1 MREPLK
7 DRERLEHIL
16 KSADNVLRYTEGKTF
31 DNLKSDDMM
40 CYAVVYNIMTIGEA
54 AYHLTKAFQR
64 EHSETDWNVITK
76 MRNVIV
82 HDYYKINLNTIW
94 AVAQNDIFP
103 LRQQVLRYISETNW
117 DEWEKKEVVVKE
129 TSVHKSLIQTA
140 IRMKSRNYDLEEI
153 CKITG
158 LSREEIEKL

>member
-31 DNLKSDDMM
+31 DNLKS
-40 CYAVVYNIMTIGEA
+40 
-54 AYHLTKAFQR
+54 
-64 EHSETDWNVITK
+64 
-76 MRNVIV
+76 
-82 HDYYKINLNTIW
+82 
-94 AVAQNDIFP
+94 
-103 LRQQVLRYISETNW
+103 QVLRYISETNW

>member
-7 DRERLEHIL
+7 DR
-16 KSADNVLRYTEGKTF
+16 
-31 DNLKSDDMM
+31 
-40 CYAVVYNIMTIGEA
+40 
-54 AYHLTKAFQR
+54 
-64 EHSETDWNVITK
+64 
-76 MRNVIV
+76 
-82 HDYYKINLNTIW
+82 
-94 AVAQNDIFP
+94 
-103 LRQQVLRYISETNW
+103 
-117 DEWEKKEVVVKE
+117 

>member
-1 MREPLK
+1 
-7 DRERLEHIL
+7 
-16 KSADNVLRYTEGKTF
+16 
-31 DNLKSDDMM
+31 
-40 CYAVVYNIMTIGEA
+40 
-54 AYHLTKAFQR
+54 
-64 EHSETDWNVITK
+64 
-76 MRNVIV
+76 MRNVLV